1 MTTNKLF
8 ALGSSVVVI
17 VALLAGIILIGSP
30 MDERLR
36 RLDQQRINDLRMLS
50 NIISQSYRVEGR
62 LPDDLAELV
71 NGLQLSQIPTDPE
84 TQAQYGYELT
94 ANDSFRLCAQFSAPS
109 QQDEFWSHTAGQH
122 CFSLTAG
129 SRR

>member
-17 VALLAGIILIGSP
+17 AAILIGILLIGSP
-30 MDERLR
+30 LDERLR

-50 NIISQSYRVEGR
+50 NILSQSYTVEGR
-62 LPDDLAELV
+62 LPDELAELV
-71 NGLQLSQIPTDPE
+71 NGLQLSRVPTDLE
-84 TQAQYGYELT
+84 TQAQYGYAVT
-94 ANDSFRLCAQFSAPS
+94 TNDSFQLCAQFSAPS
-109 QQDEFWSHTAGQH
+109 QLDDFWSHPAGQH
-122 CFSLTAG
+122 CFSLTAE